1 MSVSIHS
8 FPVHFAYLGTRQ
20 IRRPKKRAHV
30 FSPHH
35 LDIPIPPNT
44 AWLAHLII
52 SSLIMHFSVNTML
65 RHPGQSSGDASRL
78 DGDSKDHPNIIMRL
92 SDAISTAGTTQQRH
106 AQALAAA
113 TLAPAQMDVST
124 TTAAVS
130 EPKPIDHYVVLPEDD
145 GAANVPIANRT
156 HLSLFSPLHVL
167 PAVAALV
174 EPSPPTAAP
183 GTSHIVTP
191 TNDDPKLSAAPRL
204 RHPGAPLLRR
214 VSDSSSS
221 SSNEDKLDL
230 PTTDEPMIITT
241 TINNKRGEDADD
253 LVLVG
258 ETNTTVQEGGFCFHS
273 DGSFSIV
280 ESPKTTA
287 MKVSTGQGE
296 RGIVIISRPLDHNTY
311 LFVGLVM
318 QFTSTHTY

>member
-1 MSVSIHS
+1 
-8 FPVHFAYLGTRQ
+8 
-20 IRRPKKRAHV
+20 
-30 FSPHH
+30 
-35 LDIPIPPNT
+35 
-44 AWLAHLII
+44 
-52 SSLIMHFSVNTML
+52 
-65 RHPGQSSGDASRL
+65 
-78 DGDSKDHPNIIMRL
+78 MRL
-92 SDAISTAGTTQQRH
+92 SDATSTAGTTQQQQR
-106 AQALAAA
+106 QAPAAA

-124 TTAAVS
+124 ATAAVS
-130 EPKPIDHYVVLPEDD
+130 EPKPIDHCVVLPEED
-145 GAANVPIANRT
+145 GAANVPIANRND
-156 HLSLFSPLHVL
+156 LSLFSPLHVL

-191 TNDDPKLSAAPRL
+191 TNDDSKLSAAPRL
-204 RHPGAPLLRR
+204 RHPGAPLPRR
-214 VSDSSSS
+214 VSDSSSSSS

-230 PTTDEPMIITT
+230 PTTDESIIITT

-287 MKVSTGQGE
+287 MKVS
-296 RGIVIISRPLDHNTY
+296 IY
-311 LFVGLVM
+311 
-318 QFTSTHTY
+318 

>member
-1 MSVSIHS
+1 
-8 FPVHFAYLGTRQ
+8 
-20 IRRPKKRAHV
+20 
-30 FSPHH
+30 
-35 LDIPIPPNT
+35 
-44 AWLAHLII
+44 
-52 SSLIMHFSVNTML
+52 MHFSVNTML
-65 RHPGQSSGDASRL
+65 RHPGQSSGGASRL

-106 AQALAAA
+106 AQAPAAA

-130 EPKPIDHYVVLPEDD
+130 EPKPIDHCVVLPEDD

-258 ETNTTVQEGGFCFHS
+258 DTNTTVQEGGFCFHS

-296 RGIVIISRPLDHNTY
+296 RGIVMISRPRSQH
-311 LFVGLVM
+311 LFICWLGNAIHKYSYIHV
-318 QFTSTHTY
+318 